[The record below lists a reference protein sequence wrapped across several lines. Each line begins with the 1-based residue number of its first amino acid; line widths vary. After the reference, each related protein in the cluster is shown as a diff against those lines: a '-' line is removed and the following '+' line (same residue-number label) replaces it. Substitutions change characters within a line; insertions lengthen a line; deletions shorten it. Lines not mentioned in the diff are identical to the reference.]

1 VSPPKQKR
9 APAKSALRSAEQLA
23 GYVTSCVLQA
33 RRRMTRHCV
42 ACGAHVPNRNFSGY
56 DGKGARI
63 KSTTASVGS
72 PAPCASTKLDAR
84 GSNVEGT
91 TRVHCTIKVCQ
102 SGRPR
107 GSFAAASRTDFAGRT
122 RI

>member
-1 VSPPKQKR
+1 MSPRKTKR
-9 APAKSALRSAEQLA
+9 ARAKSALRTVEQLA

-42 ACGAHVPNRNFSGY
+42 ACGAHLPNRNFSGY

-63 KSTTASVGS
+63 KLTTTGMGP
-72 PAPCASTKLDAR
+72 PAPPPPR
-84 GSNVEGT
+84 VE
-91 TRVHCTIKVCQ
+91 RSALVNSQVCQ

-107 GSFAAASRTDFAGRT
+107 GSFAAASRKDFAGRT

>member
-1 VSPPKQKR
+1 VNPPKQKR
-9 APAKSALRSAEQLA
+9 ARAKSALRSAEQLA

-63 KSTTASVGS
+63 KSATTGMG
-72 PAPCASTKLDAR
+72 PPHPPPPR
-84 GSNVEGT
+84 VE
-91 TRVHCTIKVCQ
+91 RSALVLPL
-102 SGRPR
+102 R
-107 GSFAAASRTDFAGRT
+107 
-122 RI
+122 